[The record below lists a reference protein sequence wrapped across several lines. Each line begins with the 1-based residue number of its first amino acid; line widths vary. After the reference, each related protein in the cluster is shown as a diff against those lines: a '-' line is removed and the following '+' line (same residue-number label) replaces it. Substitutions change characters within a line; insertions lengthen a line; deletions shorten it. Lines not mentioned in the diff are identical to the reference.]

1 VLPRACVRLLHGS
14 RWEATPPVSLS
25 SSTVSINRSRQN
37 SHWSA
42 QQEMA
47 FKNFYLTP
55 KLEYQGY
62 IWAPLLE
69 MLLDWD
75 LAVCITFNL

>member
-1 VLPRACVRLLHGS
+1 M
-14 RWEATPPVSLS
+14 
-25 SSTVSINRSRQN
+25 SINRSRQN

-47 FKNFYLTP
+47 SENFYLTP

-62 IWAPLLE
+62 IWAPLLD